1 MGEKF
6 GKALNK
12 SIFPGIQGAP
22 LMHVISAKAVA
33 FGEALQPEF
42 KTYAQNIINNAK
54 RLGEVL
60 QSEGINLVSG
70 GSDNHLLLMHLQSL
84 ELTGKVAEKALDH
97 VGITTNK
104 NTIPFDPQSPFVTS
118 GIRLGTAAVTSRGFD
133 EEAME
138 EVGKLIALTLKNV
151 DNEEVAEQ
159 VRTRVADLT
168 AKYPM
173 YPNL

>member
-1 MGEKF
+1 M
-6 GKALNK
+6 
-12 SIFPGIQGAP
+12 
-22 LMHVISAKAVA
+22 
-33 FGEALQPEF
+33 
-42 KTYAQNIINNAK
+42 
-54 RLGEVL
+54 
-60 QSEGINLVSG
+60 
-70 GSDNHLLLMHLQSL
+70 
-84 ELTGKVAEKALDH
+84 
-97 VGITTNK
+97 
-104 NTIPFDPQSPFVTS
+104 
-118 GIRLGTAAVTSRGFD
+118 TSRGFD